1 MNMTAQ
7 KNMAFEDEA
16 LCSSEDYKK
25 KLEKQEYNFLK
36 NFDKNYS
43 SKFVEEYSFN
53 IFNENKYVPYFLLGN
68 VFLMTITMLFI
79 AKVPINI
86 FSFILF
92 ILLSGSA
99 IGFHCLPMLKPVKK
113 ILNRNWL
120 KNEENINSI
129 KKKIFMD
136 NVVDKCL
143 LKSFSETYGKSA
155 LMILLDENESIKYK
169 NIISYISN
177 HESIKENARKKEEK
191 SMKINE
197 IVNCITSDNA

>member
-53 IFNENKYVPYFLLGN
+53 IFNENKYVPYFLPGN

-113 ILNRNWL
+113 ILNRHWV
-120 KNEENINSI
+120 KNEENRNSI

-136 NVVDKCL
+136 NVVEKHF
-143 LKSFSETYGKSA
+143 LKIFSNTYGKNA
-155 LMILLDENESIKYK
+155 LKKLLDENESIRYK
-169 NIISYISN
+169 NIISYMRN
-177 HESIKENARKKEEK
+177 HDSIKENSRKKEERSIK
-191 SMKINE
+191 LDE
-197 IVNCITSDNA
+197 IVECIISEK